1 MKLSAT
7 AMRRGLFGAFATCAV
22 GGAAVAVIAAPT
34 AGAIDD
40 CTASGL
46 ATRASGVLYDAGLY
60 LDAHPGA
67 NEVLT
72 AAATQPAADAQAS
85 VRAYFTGHPNEF
97 LDLRNIAA
105 PVTSLRS
112 QCGVAVSP
120 GQLALLFDEVS

>member
-46 ATRASGVLYDAGLY
+46 ATRASGVLHDAGQY